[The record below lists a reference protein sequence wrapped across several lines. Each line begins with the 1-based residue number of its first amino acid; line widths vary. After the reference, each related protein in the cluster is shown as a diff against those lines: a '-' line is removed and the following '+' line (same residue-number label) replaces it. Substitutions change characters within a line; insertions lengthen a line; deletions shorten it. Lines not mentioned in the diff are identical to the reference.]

1 MSTTELGDTLDMHLG
16 GEDLV
21 FPHHENEIAQSEC
34 ATGLPFVRY
43 WMHVRHLFVEGKK
56 MSKSLG
62 NFITVRELL
71 EEGYDP
77 ASIRHQLISS
87 HYRGELNFTRDGLKA
102 SAAAVQRILDFEAR
116 LDAAVVDDAAEASKL
131 PELAESARGSF
142 QSAMDNDFNS
152 ADAMAA
158 IFVLVGGVN
167 AELDSRGVVS
177 SSDRDA
183 VVVVLRSMDEVLG
196 LLEVAHASR
205 SVDDD
210 MAAYVEQK
218 IQERADARANKDF
231 ATSDAIRD
239 ELAEKDIVL
248 EDGADGTRWKVVG

>member
-131 PELAESARGSF
+131 P
-142 QSAMDNDFNS
+142 
-152 ADAMAA
+152 
-158 IFVLVGGVN
+158 
-167 AELDSRGVVS
+167 
-177 SSDRDA
+177 
-183 VVVVLRSMDEVLG
+183 
-196 LLEVAHASR
+196 
-205 SVDDD
+205 DDD